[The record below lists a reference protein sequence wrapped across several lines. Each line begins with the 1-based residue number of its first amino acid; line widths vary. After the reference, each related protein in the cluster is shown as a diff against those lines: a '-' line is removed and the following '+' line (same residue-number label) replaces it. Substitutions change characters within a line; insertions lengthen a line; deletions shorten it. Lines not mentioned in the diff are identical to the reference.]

1 MTPFHL
7 SLVQL
12 AVSVLVAVSV
22 ASILLALRAPSRSES
37 MRDRIDSII
46 GRGDYN
52 RSDSATA
59 GDKDRRRRVRE
70 SLRELRAREI
80 GRARRRAKP
89 TLTGLIRQAG
99 INMTLTSFRILSA
112 AVGVTVWAVL
122 LLLLDTSVIVAALA
136 GGLAALFLP
145 RYYVNFRRSRRLQR
159 FGLEF
164 PNALDTI
171 VRGVRSGLPLIDC
184 IKTIAAE
191 AEEPIREEFTQIL
204 SDQSLGVPLNE
215 AVQRLADRVPISDT
229 AFFAIVVGIQ
239 SRTGGNLSE
248 ALMNLSKVIRARRL
262 LSGKIKA
269 MSAEAKASAAI
280 IGSLPP
286 LLMIVL
292 FFASRD
298 YIMLL
303 FNTTGGNITLI
314 ASGLWMGI
322 GIFVMKGM
330 INFDY

>member
-1 MTPFHL
+1 MTIDSFTVRQL
-7 SLVQL
+7 LV
-12 AVSVLVAVSV
+12 AVLVAVSV
-22 ASILLALRAPSRSES
+22 VSVLYAIRLPSRTRN
-37 MRDRIDSII
+37 MRDRVDSIV
-46 GRGDYN
+46 GRGEYSRADA
-52 RSDSATA
+52 ATA
-59 GDKDRRRRVRE
+59 GDRDRRRRVRE

-89 TLTGLIRQAG
+89 TMTGLIRQAG
-99 INMTLTSFRILSA
+99 MDITLTSFRIVSA
-112 AVGVTVWAVL
+112 SVGVAVWAVL
-122 LLLLDTSVIVAALA
+122 LLVLDTSLIVAVLV
-136 GGLAALFLP
+136 GVGAAFFAP
-145 RYYVNFRRSRRLQR
+145 RHYINFRRNRRLQR

-164 PNALDTI
+164 PNALDMI
-171 VRGVRSGLPLIDC
+171 VRGVRSGLPLVDC

-191 AEEPIREEFTQIL
+191 GEDPIREEFSVIL

-248 ALMNLSKVIRARRL
+248 ALLNLSKVIRARRL

-286 LLMIVL
+286 LVMMVL

-303 FNTTGGNITLI
+303 FETTGGNITLA

-322 GIFVMKGM
+322 GILVMKGM